1 MKSRSFRVVLVAV
14 PIAVLAALVFATA
27 AGAQAGFP
35 GGTYSQDFNT
45 LANTGTSSTV
55 PTGWAFNETGSGGNT
70 TYAADNGSSSTANT
84 RSYGT
89 TNSTDRAF
97 GALDNSSGQPASQV
111 QSTIGVQ
118 FQNNAGRPIGSLAI
132 SYACEQWRLG
142 ASGTADQMNFQYS
155 TNATSLTT
163 GTWTNV
169 AGLNC
174 VSKVTA
180 APSDSRVGRKCRSE
194 SDGNLATN
202 HHRPQHR
209 ERRHIL
215 AEMVNR
221 QQVPGR

>member
-1 MKSRSFRVVLVAV
+1 M
-14 PIAVLAALVFATA
+14 
-27 AGAQAGFP
+27 
-35 GGTYSQDFNT
+35 
-45 LANTGTSSTV
+45 
-55 PTGWAFNETGSGGNT
+55 
-70 TYAADNGSSSTANT
+70 
-84 RSYGT
+84 
-89 TNSTDRAF
+89 
-97 GALDNSSGQPASQV
+97 

-180 APSDSRVGRKCRSE
+180 APSDRAL
-194 SDGNLATN
+194 DGNAAANRTVISPQTITGLNIANGATFWLRWSTAN
-202 HHRPQHR
+202 KTGKMMAWQWTTSR
-209 ERRHIL
+209 
-215 AEMVNR
+215 
-221 QQVPGR
+221 